1 MGWTRKFFDQWEWYH
16 KPVSP
21 MEETLLLPEH
31 INQALSLISRRLGVK
46 FPPQEKTWKVIDG
59 YLYFTDKYWKLF
71 LQIGI
76 FLLPFRFF
84 QQLPKA
90 KYDWLNEALPSYQ
103 KKIDD
108 LRKINLDNYK
118 GKELIELLKDT
129 VKTEGKLMA
138 ESVYTVLYA
147 IFSEI
152 SLKIAYWVLIKDKN
166 PLNYHELLIGYP
178 DRGIK
183 SDIRLWEIAQIKNK
197 IEQDKLLHEW
207 LEEYGYRIQDKDISY
222 PTLGENIE
230 TVKTLLNIYK
240 DSPNP
245 QERVK
250 ISQTR
255 REARER
261 YVKVNLLPFTEFIF
275 TKIKGSAQEYAQIRN
290 SRPYYYQGNQIIRKI
305 LLILAGRI
313 PKFNEPKD
321 IFFLYLDELEIALNG
336 GEVKKL
342 KEEIVKRKILYE
354 KRLSEE
360 PQLIKNE

>member
-90 KYDWLNEALPSYQ
+90 KYDWLNEVLPSYQ

-138 ESVYTVLYA
+138 ESVYTVFPCHPFEFRVFAERKVGDNQPVYA
-147 IFSEI
+147 ALFAFFQKFLS
-152 SLKIAYWVLIKDKN
+152 
-166 PLNYHELLIGYP
+166 
-178 DRGIK
+178 
-183 SDIRLWEIAQIKNK
+183 
-197 IEQDKLLHEW
+197 KL
-207 LEEYGYRIQDKDISY
+207 
-222 PTLGENIE
+222 PTGC
-230 TVKTLLNIYK
+230 
-240 DSPNP
+240 
-245 QERVK
+245 
-250 ISQTR
+250 
-255 REARER
+255 
-261 YVKVNLLPFTEFIF
+261 
-275 TKIKGSAQEYAQIRN
+275 
-290 SRPYYYQGNQIIRKI
+290 
-305 LLILAGRI
+305 
-313 PKFNEPKD
+313 
-321 IFFLYLDELEIALNG
+321 
-336 GEVKKL
+336 
-342 KEEIVKRKILYE
+342 
-354 KRLSEE
+354 
-360 PQLIKNE
+360 